1 MRQARR
7 ACRNRSPCAS
17 PYTARVQIELN
28 GQPKELTGA
37 TTVAALLA
45 SLGLDKAPCAV
56 EVNARLVRKSEHPNH
71 ALAEGD
77 RVEVVTL
84 VGGG

>member
-7 ACRNRSPCAS
+7 AWRNRSPCAA

>member
-1 MRQARR
+1 
-7 ACRNRSPCAS
+7 
-17 PYTARVQIELN
+17 
-28 GQPKELTGA
+28 
-37 TTVAALLA
+37 VAALLA

-56 EVNARLVRKSEHPNH
+56 EVNARLVRKSEHPTH
-71 ALAEGD
+71 ALAAGD

>member
-1 MRQARR
+1 
-7 ACRNRSPCAS
+7 
-17 PYTARVQIELN
+17 VQIELN

-56 EVNARLVRKSEHPNH
+56 EVNARLVRKSEHAAHP
-71 ALAEGD
+71 LADGD

>member
-7 ACRNRSPCAS
+7 AWRNRSPYTP